1 MGGGVVGVALDIHRQ
16 MQYEKR
22 LEERREVARKER
34 GMEDR
39 IKARIDADRVAELRT
54 IISLADRVAELEKT
68 VAQLRAEKSSSA
80 D

>member
-1 MGGGVVGVALDIHRQ
+1 MGLTLDIYRQ

-34 GMEDR
+34 AMEDR
-39 IKARIDADRVAELRT
+39 IKARIDADRVVELRT
-54 IISLADRVAELEKT
+54 IISLSDRVAELEKT
-68 VAQLRAEKSSSA
+68 VAQLRAEKSAAA